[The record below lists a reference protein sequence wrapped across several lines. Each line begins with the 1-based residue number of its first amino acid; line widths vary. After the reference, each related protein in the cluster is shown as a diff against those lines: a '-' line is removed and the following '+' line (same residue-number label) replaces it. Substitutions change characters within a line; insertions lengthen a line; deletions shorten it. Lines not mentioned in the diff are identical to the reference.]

1 MGKLVRKVMVCL
13 LALSVSMGDAVTCNA
28 QLADNSQSIKNKE
41 NIVMAKKNDEVK
53 NDVNKN
59 LYTIS
64 RKENSDSIDNENIS
78 NKEENNTVVSNKIS
92 TAQESSKVVE
102 MNAKQNNA
110 IVENTD
116 LQNDETQISSV
127 QESIPPVLDDGGKD
141 DGVIKVKYL
150 NVTGKKLKIGIM
162 KDEKNY
168 YHNFSGNGEF
178 EIFSF
183 QGGSGNYVVT
193 LFENTTESKYKP
205 LKSWQVNVKIYNE
218 NSVYTTSTNMI
229 NWNNSQS
236 AVNKARQLTQGVEN
250 DQQKAEIIYN
260 YVVNNYTYDFQKA
273 KTVSSGYIVNI
284 ESIFNSKVGI
294 CSDFAVLYAGMLRS
308 VDVPAKFV
316 TGNSENIEGYH
327 GWNEIYVNGEWQV
340 VDTSYDSQL
349 KSLDKSVNMYKSGSS
364 YSKNKEY

>member
-1 MGKLVRKVMVCL
+1 MYRLFGKVMVCL
-13 LALSVSMGDAVTCNA
+13 LALSVSMGDAVTCNT
-28 QLADNSQSIKNKE
+28 QLADNSKSIKNKE

-59 LYTIS
+59 LDIIS

-78 NKEENNTVVSNKIS
+78 NKEENNTLVSNKIS

-102 MNAKQNNA
+102 MNSKQNNA

-116 LQNDETQISSV
+116 SQNEETKVSSV

-141 DGVIKVKYL
+141 EGVIKVKYL

-218 NSVYTTSTNMI
+218 NAVYTTSTNMI
-229 NWNNSQS
+229 NWNNAPY
-236 AVNKARQLTQGVEN
+236 AVNKARQLTQGVEDN
-250 DQQKAEIIYN
+250 QKKAEIIYN
-260 YVVNNYTYDFQKA
+260 YVVNNYTYDIQKA
-273 KTVSSGYIVNI
+273 KSVSNGYVVNI
-284 ESIFNSKVGI
+284 DSIFNDKLGI

-308 VDVPAKFV
+308 VDVPVKFV

-327 GWNEIYVNGEWQV
+327 GWNEIYVNENWQV

-349 KSLDKSVNMYKSGSS
+349 KSANKSVGMYKSGSS